1 MHHANAAGSR
11 PTAVARS
18 PVPAPCMQTSSAV
31 VRQPLTELDIN
42 QQEQHPRQT
51 ESVDRAGGQ
60 AVAGCPVSMSTEQHQ
75 YQQQQQMQDWDLQSE
90 DAEVTFSHSSRDA
103 AGSTT
108 ARRLDQEL
116 QLMQEQQESFQR
128 ERHLQSN
135 QQTAGCQHQL
145 PVEAKKVLKDSP
157 EPRHVESASH
167 QVVISAH
174 SDSTHAEHFHS
185 LADMLE
191 SSSRCKTDTQ
201 TSTAASS
208 IAGRQE
214 DQVAS
219 DGSQTKTGFSA
230 MEIVQHAWRHHRLD
244 SSRNADDHAAL
255 YKQQWQQ
262 QQQQH
267 KLQLDLPAGI
277 PLTPVLSQKAQPR
290 DSLEAGIWKLS
301 SSKGKHQIPPM
312 SAFGPQQQHMPS
324 KGASSV
330 YKPNWQNPNTRNKPL
345 HMVRDSLEAALQK
358 LAARQ

>member
-11 PTAVARS
+11 STAVARS
-18 PVPAPCMQTSSAV
+18 PVYAPCMQTSSAV

-75 YQQQQQMQDWDLQSE
+75 YQQQQQMQDWDPQSE
-90 DAEVTFSHSSRDA
+90 DAEVTYSHSSRDA

-135 QQTAGCQHQL
+135 QQTAGRQHQL

-157 EPRHVESASH
+157 EPRHVKNASH

-174 SDSTHAEHFHS
+174 SDSTHAEQFHS

-230 MEIVQHAWRHHRLD
+230 MEIVQHAWRNHRLD
-244 SSRNADDHAAL
+244 SSRSADDHAAL

-290 DSLEAGIWKLS
+290 DSLEASIWKLS
-301 SSKGKHQIPPM
+301 SSKGKHQIPPT
-312 SAFGPQQQHMPS
+312 SAFGPQQQHMPA

-330 YKPNWQNPNTRNKPL
+330 YGPNWQNPNTRNKPL